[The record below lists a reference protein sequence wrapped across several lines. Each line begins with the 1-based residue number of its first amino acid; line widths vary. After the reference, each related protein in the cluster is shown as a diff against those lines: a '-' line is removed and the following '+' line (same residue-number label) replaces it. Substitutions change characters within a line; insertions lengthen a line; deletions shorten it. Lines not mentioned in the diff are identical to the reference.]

1 MRSDFHVVLS
11 PPLLPRGFARHGQ
24 TPVCIVSGTHRIVPI
39 LGENRAFKYEKTLL
53 GVQKRRRNSNVH
65 VMLTTSS
72 LSWNIWRHPQTP
84 GCTVPGPRRI
94 GPFSARMVRHPAA
107 GVCSRLDMEKVHN
120 LMVSCIQISGQIH
133 CETIHEAGLRAT
145 S

>member
-11 PPLLPRGFARHGQ
+11 PPLLPRGFARHVQ
-24 TPVCIVSGTHRIVPI
+24 TPVCIVSGTHRIEPI

-53 GVQKRRRNSNVH
+53 GCKNDEGARICTSY
-65 VMLTTSS
+65 LTSLS
-72 LSWNIWRHPQTP
+72 LSWNISRHSQTP
-84 GCTVPGPRRI
+84 GCIVPGPRRI
-94 GPFSARMVRHPAA
+94 GPFSARIVRHPAA
-107 GVCSRLDMEKVHN
+107 GVSSRLDMEKVHN
-120 LMVSCIQISGQIH
+120 LTVSCIQISGQIH

>member
-39 LGENRAFKYEKTLL
+39 LGENRAFKYEKILL
-53 GVQKRRRNSNVH
+53 GVQKRRRSSNLH
-65 VMLTTSS
+65 VMMTALS
-72 LSWNIWRHPQTP
+72 LSWNISRHSQTP
-84 GCTVPGPRRI
+84 GCIVPGPRI
-94 GPFSARMVRHPAA
+94 GPFSARIERHPAA
-107 GVCSRLDMEKVHN
+107 GVSSRLDMEKVHN
-120 LMVSCIQISGQIH
+120 LTVSCIQISGQIH
-133 CETIHEAGLRAT
+133 CETIHEAGLRAM